1 MLLNNL
7 GRSGFKV
14 SALGFGAMS
23 LSGKDQEADL
33 KLIRTAYGEGVRYFD
48 TADLYAKGENEVLL
62 GKGIKAF
69 RKEIIL
75 ATKVGNVWNET
86 GEGWGWDVSKNY
98 INKAVDA
105 SLKRLQTD
113 YLDLYQLHGGTIAD
127 SFDEV
132 IDTFE
137 RLKES
142 GKIRA
147 YGLSSIRPNVFTYY
161 AKAASISSNMMQ
173 YSLLDTRP
181 EEYLNFLKA
190 QEVGVIARGV
200 LGQGLLINKPAAEY
214 IGLDVKDVEATQI
227 KIESLAHAYGV
238 SSSTVAL
245 AYVLRDAAV
254 CSALIGVRTIA
265 QFTHLIQAY
274 QEIEQL
280 RDAVLDDLGTQIRYE
295 QHR

>member
-7 GRSGFKV
+7 GKSGFKV

-23 LSGKDQEADL
+23 LSGKDEEADL
-33 KLIRTAYGEGVRYFD
+33 KLIRIAYDEGVRYFD

-75 ATKVGNVWNET
+75 ATKVGNVWNKT
-86 GEGWGWDVSKNY
+86 GDGWKWDVSKDY
-98 INKAVDA
+98 VNKAVDA

-127 SFDEV
+127 NFDEV

-161 AKAASISSNMMQ
+161 AKAANISSNMMQ

-181 EEYLNFLKA
+181 EEYLNFLTA
-190 QEVGVIARGV
+190 HQVGVIARGV
-200 LGQGLLINKPAAEY
+200 LGQGLLINKLAKEY
-214 IGLDVKDVEATQI
+214 IGQDVKTVETIQ
-227 KIESLAHAYGV
+227 KRVESITHEYGV
-238 SSSTVAL
+238 SSSAVAL
-245 AYVLRDAAV
+245 AYVLRKAAV
-254 CSALIGVRTIA
+254 CSALVGTRTIG
-265 QFTHLIQAY
+265 QFNTLIQAY
-274 QEIEQL
+274 QEMERLQ
-280 RDAVLDDLGTQIRYE
+280 DSVLDGLGTQLQYE

>member
-7 GRSGFKV
+7 GKSGLEV

-23 LSGKDQEADL
+23 LSGKDEAADM
-33 KLIRTAYGEGVRYFD
+33 KLIRTAYSEGVCYFD

-86 GEGWGWDVSKNY
+86 GDGWGWDVSKEY
-98 INKAVDA
+98 INRAVDA

-127 SFDEV
+127 NFDEV
-132 IDTFE
+132 IDIFE
-137 RLKES
+137 RLKTS

-147 YGLSSIRPNVFTYY
+147 YGLSSIRPNVFGYY
-161 AKAASISSNMMQ
+161 AKVANISSNMMQ
-173 YSLLDTRP
+173 YSMLDTRP
-181 EEYLNFLKA
+181 EEYLDFLKS

-200 LGQGLLINKPAAEY
+200 LGQGLLVNKPAVGY
-214 IGLDVKDVEATQI
+214 VGLDVGAAEAIQRKVKSI
-227 KIESLAHAYGV
+227 ALGYGV
-238 SSSTVAL
+238 SSSAVAL
-245 AYVLRDAAV
+245 TYVLRNAAV
-254 CSALIGVRTIA
+254 CTALVGARTVA
-265 QFTHLIQAY
+265 QFNQLIQAY
-274 QEIEQL
+274 KEMEKLQS
-280 RDAVLDDLGTQIRYE
+280 AVLDGMGAQLRYE
-295 QHR
+295 QHL

>member
-1 MLLNNL
+1 MQLNNL
-7 GRSGFKV
+7 GKSGFTI

-23 LSGKDQEADL
+23 LSGKDEEADL
-33 KLIRTAYGEGVRYFD
+33 ELIRTAYAEGVCYFD
-48 TADLYAKGENEVLL
+48 TADLYARGENEVLL

-75 ATKVGNVWNET
+75 ATKVGNVWNKT
-86 GEGWGWDVSKNY
+86 GDGWGWDVSRDY
-98 INKAVDA
+98 INQAVDA

-127 SFDEV
+127 NFDEV

-147 YGLSSIRPNVFTYY
+147 YGLSSIRPNVFAYY
-161 AKAASISSNMMQ
+161 AKAAKISSNMMQ

-181 EEYLNFLKA
+181 EEYLDFLKS

-200 LGQGLLINKPAAEY
+200 LAQGLLINKPATAY
-214 IGLDVKDVEATQI
+214 VGLDIEAVQTIQRKVESIAR
-227 KIESLAHAYGV
+227 AYGV
-238 SSSTVAL
+238 SSSAIAL
-245 AYVLRDAAV
+245 AYVLRNTAV
-254 CSALIGVRTIA
+254 CSALVGARTTA
-265 QFTHLIQAY
+265 QFNQLIQAY
-274 QEIEQL
+274 KEMERLQTAELDGIGVQL
-280 RDAVLDDLGTQIRYE
+280 RYE